1 MFFSHDMS
9 PECCWQIAV
18 PPPAANLSETSLG
31 ASVCFLL
38 TLGAA
43 LVYSSYTGETCGT
56 SDAGKSG
63 DAGSFACSAACTQC
77 LSYAT
82 RVLLFVI
89 HFSISLSLIQK

>member
-18 PPPAANLSETSLG
+18 PPLAANLSETFLG

-43 LVYSSYTGETCGT
+43 LVYSSYTGEPFHQRLVGQVMP
-56 SDAGKSG
+56 
-63 DAGSFACSAACTQC
+63 GSLDMQEALPAQQHVHN
-77 LSYAT
+77 
-82 RVLLFVI
+82 VLAM
-89 HFSISLSLIQK
+89 